1 MSKPATVCGK
11 GVTPMGNA
19 LQSQGDTQ
27 GKEHD
32 EMVAGQDCRTA
43 PSYTTDLTL
52 VRVSRTTISQC
63 RSVHHEVQSTGD
75 GHGEKRKRKARA
87 GGTGEMVKS
96 SSQKKEMDFMSA
108 MWMIRIGKCHI
119 ASVLFAQQSA

>member
-1 MSKPATVCGK
+1 MIFVRTNP
-11 GVTPMGNA
+11 NLA
-19 LQSQGDTQ
+19 LLQ
-27 GKEHD
+27 ED
-32 EMVAGQDCRTA
+32 E
-43 PSYTTDLTL
+43 
-52 VRVSRTTISQC
+52 
-63 RSVHHEVQSTGD
+63 GD
-75 GHGEKRKRKARA
+75 GGWVKRKARA